1 MCVSCR
7 TRVPSC
13 RCVPVPDGA
22 CYAGGMRR
30 KGRRVCVRLSGDASP
45 SLWQSPSNSVGR
57 VSAACTLTCL
67 LRPTTSMFRA
77 RAQSIAPFFVFQTW
91 RLFVCCMCSVF
102 VCVAQCRA
110 LLSVSVAVWHMHHVR
125 PDRASTFLCLSLM
138 LVCLCVSVTC
148 TPQEAT
154 ARRMDVQGTCPS
166 AVSFRPRRSAF
177 GRARAAVRVGVVDR
191 LCMRAHLSLPVH
203 MDRDRHAARRFRPGS
218 ERSGRGRVFFS
229 VPSVRWTILCGFLWL
244 LFRGLFGRPYKG
256 LSWFAIG
263 SMGCQCRFL
272 SRRVVVGCQLM
283 CLASWRVAARG
294 GACRAPA

>member
-177 GRARAAVRVGVVDR
+177 GRARAAVRVGVVD
-191 LCMRAHLSLPVH
+191 CAC
-203 MDRDRHAARRFRPGS
+203 AR
-218 ERSGRGRVFFS
+218 
-229 VPSVRWTILCGFLWL
+229 IL
-244 LFRGLFGRPYKG
+244 
-256 LSWFAIG
+256 A
-263 SMGCQCRFL
+263 CQCTWTETVTPHDGSGPARNVPAAGAFFFQ
-272 SRRVVVGCQLM
+272 SRPFGGPFCVGFCGYCSQGYL
-283 CLASWRVAARG
+283 VAHIKG
-294 GACRAPA
+294 